1 MIIIAVADLDLVDII
16 KTDLIQKRTFRSA
29 GLSYYTST
37 SCNNNKV
44 ISQHAELSCNVMHTF
59 VFIVSCKPTTFD
71 NLTRSIVSIILVI
84 FRFYFYYCFVFLGL
98 NTIYKMRKVS
108 VYI

>member
-44 ISQHAELSCNVMHTF
+44 ISQHAELSQCHAHF
-59 VFIVSCKPTTFD
+59 RIYCK
-71 NLTRSIVSIILVI
+71 L
-84 FRFYFYYCFVFLGL
+84 
-98 NTIYKMRKVS
+98 
-108 VYI
+108 

>member
-16 KTDLIQKRTFRSA
+16 KTDLIQKRKFRSA

-44 ISQHAELSCNVMHTF
+44 ISQHAELSWQ
-59 VFIVSCKPTTFD
+59 
-71 NLTRSIVSIILVI
+71 ILI
-84 FRFYFYYCFVFLGL
+84 
-98 NTIYKMRKVS
+98 
-108 VYI
+108 